1 MTKFEK
7 WCEDE
12 GFDPKG
18 VFTVVSAYYKNFFL
32 GDKVKVERDDNRKW
46 IHFISKEGES
56 HLLSF
61 EKRLTQLPEDNTM
74 NNPTQSFPQT
84 PFKLSC
90 GDRPEVRQ
98 WLKDNGCKWQSSE
111 DLTEEMLSEKF
122 LSIDKQHKVLYHKNK
137 ERYIDRKL
145 PELILSFSDPIPA
158 AVCSWELV
166 KEEKEATTQSPS
178 PSRKRKKLKKAIK
191 KLQKELTKLEQE
203 EA

>member
-7 WCEDE
+7 WCENE

-18 VFTVVSAYYKNFFL
+18 VFTVVSTYVEGFPL
-32 GDKVKVERDDNRKW
+32 GEKVKIKRDDRDVCP
-46 IHFISKEGES
+46 IFISKDRGES
-56 HLLSF
+56 HFLCF
-61 EKRLTQLPEDNTM
+61 EKRITQLPEDNTM
-74 NNPTQSFPQT
+74 NNPTQPFPQT

-90 GDRPEVRQ
+90 GDRPEVRE
-98 WLKDNGCKWQSSE
+98 WLKDNGCKWQSSD

-122 LSIDKQHKVLYHKNK
+122 LYVDKQHKVLYQKNK
-137 ERYIDRKL
+137 DKYLDKKL

-158 AVCSWELV
+158 TVCSWEFV
-166 KEEKEATTQSPS
+166 KEEKETTTQS